1 MQESESLFHD
11 TNQQPAKWRDKHV
24 DEDAHAYVGIEPV
37 QPYASPVVSGEQHKR
52 DEYTD
57 YTTGYGGMYDGS
69 SEQQYEQPW
78 PYRTDGEKLRPREQ
92 QPRSRR
98 RSSFL
103 LMAVIGVFVAIM
115 LFFTAGSYLNY
126 HSMTGRLSFQHRYG
140 GYPKPVVVPYQQD
153 FKVGLQ
159 PRIIINVDA
168 ANVNVSTGGVGSVA
182 IIGNGDL
189 VKSLQGT
196 QNGSTLTFATPSKS
210 VLNNDSN
217 ETLNVVVPA
226 TSDVVVQDATGA
238 TTITGIN
245 GSVSVNSNSGD
256 IATNNVS
263 GQVVL
268 NTTNGNIDA
277 EITHLGGGS
286 KLSSA
291 TGTVTFAGSLDAN
304 GDSQIS
310 TVSGGVYVTMIP
322 GINIATS
329 TVSGSIDNPSLPDH
343 TSGPTL
349 HVSTTS
355 GDITVNRG

>member
-11 TNQQPAKWRDKHV
+11 TDQQPDKWRDKHV
-24 DEDAHAYVGIEPV
+24 DENKYAHVRAEPTL
-37 QPYASPVVSGEQHKR
+37 PYASPVVSGEQHGR

-57 YTTGYGGMYDGS
+57 YTIGYGGMYDGL
-69 SEQQYEQPW
+69 SERQYEQPW
-78 PYRTDGEKLRPREQ
+78 PYRADGEKLRPREQ
-92 QPRSRR
+92 QPLSRR

-103 LMAVIGVFVAIM
+103 PMAVIGVFVAIM
-115 LFFTAGSYLNY
+115 LFFTAGSYLTY
-126 HSMTGRLSFQHRYG
+126 HSMGRMMPFSQRYG
-140 GYPKPVVVPYQQD
+140 GYLKPVAVPYRQQD

-168 ANVNVSTGGVGSVA
+168 ANVNVSTGGVGNVA
-182 IIGNGDL
+182 ISGNNDL
-189 VKSLQGT
+189 VKSLQHA
-196 QNGSTLTFATPSKS
+196 QSGSTLTFATSNKS
-210 VLNNDSN
+210 VLNYDSN

-277 EITHLGGGS
+277 EVTHLGGGS

-291 TGTVTFAGSLDAN
+291 TGNVTFSGGPD

-310 TVSGGVYVTMIP
+310 TGSGNVIVSIMPGV
-322 GINIATS
+322 NIEAS
-329 TVSGSIDNPSLPDH
+329 TVSGSIDDPSALDH
-343 TSGPTL
+343 STGPTL
-349 HVSTTS
+349 HVHTTS
-355 GDITVNRG
+355 GHITVGRG